1 MRQSGLFHRVI
12 ERRPGPVGA
21 HEAHVGRRPARPDE
35 RGFDRADEA
44 TPLGIGPRHVLR
56 VGRRAVPGE
65 TREDQRSAPSRVL
78 LLLEEEKTCP
88 FAQGETVPRD
98 VERPRGCHAERAQ
111 RVEAREDEGRDGVG
125 SAGENEVRVSAPNPL
140 RPEAERGGTRR
151 AGDGDR
157 GNGPPCTLPRREV
170 ARERA
175 GFGAGQAFG
184 SRDPRRQP
192 LREGSVAG
200 EGRPNGNSRTRASE
214 RRVFSARAERFIRR
228 VAREQSLA
236 FRSFVFPFVQ
246 GADQGRVARVEAPG
260 VEPRDG
266 PNRRPPGQRALP
278 ESSHPPPESGSSS
291 HPRHDHP
298 RRDPHVVSII
308 APRAPRAAPSAQK
321 AHFRLHMKIVI
332 ASDAK
337 QPNEIYRGAL
347 LAAGALPEEVVVV
360 LPGDAD
366 PGAFDGLLLA
376 GGTDVDP
383 TRYGETPKVT
393 ALELHPERD
402 NLDFALLSAAEKL
415 QAPVFGICR
424 GLQVVNVA
432 LGGTLWQDLPTQ
444 RSRGLPHDTDADPPC
459 AHAIRTRPGGSRSR
473 FAAAIAALE
482 GAPVN
487 SRHHQGLK
495 ELAPGLAALA
505 ASPDDLVE
513 AFERPGDGFF
523 AAVQWHPENLV
534 AERKQ
539 KALFEAFLDACRA
552 QARATGRAG
561 GPLVFVSL
569 EGPLAVVKLARPAAG
584 NAFAG
589 DMVEMLAD
597 TVAALAADPTV
608 PAIILTGLGDAFSRG
623 LDPELLAALLALG
636 DEEGFAAHL
645 DALGHA
651 ARTLAAAPRPI
662 LAAVDGAA
670 LGAGFG
676 IALACD
682 QRVASATPPHETVL
696 ALSPVFPA
704 LGAGASFFLP
714 TLASFAAAADL
725 TFSGEALGAARAR
738 ELGIVDVVAEDGS
751 ALPLALRR
759 AAQYAERPT
768 ASLAA
773 AKRAFA
779 STERLQRLEDGL
791 AREKDFA
798 LTLFRDG
805 TLFSLASLASHTAS
819 GSFGF
824 GSPPSIGGNDRPQ

>member
-1 MRQSGLFHRVI
+1 
-12 ERRPGPVGA
+12 
-21 HEAHVGRRPARPDE
+21 
-35 RGFDRADEA
+35 
-44 TPLGIGPRHVLR
+44 
-56 VGRRAVPGE
+56 
-65 TREDQRSAPSRVL
+65 
-78 LLLEEEKTCP
+78 
-88 FAQGETVPRD
+88 
-98 VERPRGCHAERAQ
+98 
-111 RVEAREDEGRDGVG
+111 
-125 SAGENEVRVSAPNPL
+125 
-140 RPEAERGGTRR
+140 
-151 AGDGDR
+151 
-157 GNGPPCTLPRREV
+157 
-170 ARERA
+170 
-175 GFGAGQAFG
+175 
-184 SRDPRRQP
+184 
-192 LREGSVAG
+192 
-200 EGRPNGNSRTRASE
+200 
-214 RRVFSARAERFIRR
+214 
-228 VAREQSLA
+228 
-236 FRSFVFPFVQ
+236 
-246 GADQGRVARVEAPG
+246 
-260 VEPRDG
+260 
-266 PNRRPPGQRALP
+266 
-278 ESSHPPPESGSSS
+278 
-291 HPRHDHP
+291 
-298 RRDPHVVSII
+298 
-308 APRAPRAAPSAQK
+308 
-321 AHFRLHMKIVI
+321 MKIVI

-383 TRYGETPKVT
+383 ARYGETPGVT

-402 NLDFALLSAAEKL
+402 GLDFALFSAAEKL

-432 LGGTLWQDLPTQ
+432 LGGTLWQDLEAQ
-444 RSRGLPHDTDADPPC
+444 RPRGVAHDTDTDPPRT
-459 AHAIRTRPGGSRSR
+459 HAVRARPGGSRSQ

-487 SRHHQGLK
+487 SRHHQGVK
-495 ELAPGLAALA
+495 DLAPGLAALA

-513 AFERPGDGFF
+513 ALERPGDGFF

-534 AERKQ
+534 AEQKQ

-597 TVAALAADPTV
+597 TVAALAEDPTV
-608 PAIILTGLGDAFSRG
+608 PAIILTGLGGAFSRG

-645 DALGHA
+645 DALGRA

-662 LAAVDGAA
+662 LAAVDGPA

-676 IALACD
+676 LALACD
-682 QRVASATPPHETVL
+682 QRIASAAPPHEAML
-696 ALSPVFPA
+696 ALSPFFPA

-714 TLASFAAAADL
+714 TLASFAVAADL
-725 TFSGEALGAARAR
+725 AFSGETLGAARAR
-738 ELGIVDVVAEDGS
+738 ELGFVDAVAENGS

-768 ASLAA
+768 VSLAA
-773 AKRAFA
+773 AKRALA
-779 STERLQRLEDGL
+779 SAERLLRLDDGL

-798 LTLFRDG
+798 LARFRDG
-805 TLFSLASLASHTAS
+805 TLGSHASLASHTAS
-819 GSFGF
+819 NSGS
-824 GSPPSIGGNDRPQ
+824 GSPPSAGGNDRPQ